1 MGKSYSGKERKNE
14 RNIRS
19 DSGKIG
25 GSCRIG
31 IEFPDGEESY
41 SDGVIQGRFDELM
54 WCKNL
59 INQYM
64 KSVNRREGSKGNGY
78 GKTIS

>member
-1 MGKSYSGKERKNE
+1 MKEILDQIQE
-14 RNIRS
+14 RLEEVIEIR
-19 DSGKIG
+19 
-25 GSCRIG
+25 

-78 GKTIS
+78 GETIS

>member
-1 MGKSYSGKERKNE
+1 MKELLDKIQE
-14 RNIRS
+14 RLEEVIE
-19 DSGKIG
+19 
-25 GSCRIG
+25 IG

-78 GKTIS
+78 GETIS

>member
-1 MGKSYSGKERKNE
+1 MKEILDQIQKRLDKVAAIPTSE
-14 RNIRS
+14 
-19 DSGKIG
+19 DE
-25 GSCRIG
+25 G

-78 GKTIS
+78 GETIS

>member
-1 MGKSYSGKERKNE
+1 MKEILDQIQE
-14 RNIRS
+14 RLEEVIE
-19 DSGKIG
+19 
-25 GSCRIG
+25 IG
-31 IEFPDGEESY
+31 IEFPDGEEPY
-41 SDGVIQGRFDELM
+41 SDGIIQGRFDELM

-78 GKTIS
+78 GETIS